1 METIT
6 AQSAFLKRL
15 LEAFVYDILPADV
28 ITRLEMVVKNH
39 RGGDTLDLHERY
51 RDEITNLINDLSSL
65 IVNHEE
71 AVKRLQSE
79 PYYIQTCFFD
89 RYELALDLLKEE
101 RIYTVPIRIDKLFK
115 WFFISLWEKY
125 E

>member
-1 METIT
+1 MKTIT
-6 AQSAFLKRL
+6 AQPTFLKRIL
-15 LEAFVYDILPADV
+15 KAFVSDILPADV
-28 ITRLEMVVKNH
+28 ITRLEIVVKNH

-51 RDEITNLINDLSSL
+51 CNEIRILINDLSSL
-65 IVNHEE
+65 IVNPEE
-71 AVKRLQSE
+71 AVKRFQSE

-89 RYELALDLLKEE
+89 RYGLALDLLKED
-101 RIYTVPIRIDKLFK
+101 RPYTIPTRIDELFK